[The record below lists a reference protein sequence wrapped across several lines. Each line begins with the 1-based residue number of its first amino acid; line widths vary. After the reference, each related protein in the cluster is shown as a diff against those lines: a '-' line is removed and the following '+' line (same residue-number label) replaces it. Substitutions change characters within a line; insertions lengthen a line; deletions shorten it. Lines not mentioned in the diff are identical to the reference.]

1 MTIEN
6 RERFERALQ
15 AIDEANSQDPKQ
27 EPWQDRTQPAAL
39 LYGWRMSERLRQ
51 FAPDASEALQ
61 LAARAQHIERW
72 RIPRDTYP
80 MNRQGYHLW
89 RRKLADYH
97 AERAGQILQE
107 LDYPSATIERVQSLL
122 KRLNRRTDP
131 ECQILEDVVCQ
142 VFIEYYLADFA
153 SAQPEDKLVNI
164 LRKTWAKMSPE
175 GQQAALRLDAPPT
188 VQAVMA
194 KALEGGG

>member
-15 AIDEANSQDPKQ
+15 AIDAANSQDPKQ
-27 EPWQDRTQPAAL
+27 EPWQDHSQPAAL
-39 LYGWRMSERLRQ
+39 LYGWRMSERLNQ

-61 LAARAQHIERW
+61 VAARAQHIERW

-89 RRKLADYH
+89 RRKLAEYH
-97 AERAGQILQE
+97 AERAGHIMQDLN
-107 LDYPSATIERVQSLL
+107 YPRDAIERVQSLL
-122 KRLNRRTDP
+122 KRLNRTKDP
-131 ECQILEDVVCQ
+131 ECQTLEDVVCQ

-153 SAQPEDKLVNI
+153 GTQNADKLIDI
-164 LRKTWAKMSPE
+164 LRKTWTKMSPQ
-175 GQQAALRLDAPPT
+175 GQQAALRLDAPPE
-188 VQAVMA
+188 VLAVIS
-194 KALEGGG
+194 KALEGG